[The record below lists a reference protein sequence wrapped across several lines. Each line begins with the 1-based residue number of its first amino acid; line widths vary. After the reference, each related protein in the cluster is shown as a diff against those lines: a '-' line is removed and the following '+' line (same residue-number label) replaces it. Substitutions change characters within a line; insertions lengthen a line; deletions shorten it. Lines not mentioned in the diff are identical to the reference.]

1 MCFLHSSFG
10 FEVDIER
17 RKGIVQTQ
25 GAKLCA
31 IVTLIDTRGE
41 VGCPLGFNYCKK
53 FQIIPIHP
61 PLLRIFILSVVRCY
75 PYIRFLLDFTL
86 IFVFFLITLLES
98 IIRELFS
105 NSFFY
110 HGTLPQFSC
119 PSAHNQKG
127 VAECKHRHILETTHT
142 LLIASS
148 IQSHFWDDEVSTS
161 VYLTNILPSSTLQ

>member
-41 VGCPLGFNYCKK
+41 VGYPLGFNYCKK

-61 PLLRIFILSVVRCY
+61 PLLRIFILSVVSCY

-86 IFVFFLITLLES
+86 IFVFFMIILLES

-105 NSFFY
+105 NSFFIMALFLNFLVPM
-110 HGTLPQFSC
+110 HTMRKVLL
-119 PSAHNQKG
+119 SASIAIFLK
-127 VAECKHRHILETTHT
+127 
-142 LLIASS
+142 LLIL
-148 IQSHFWDDEVSTS
+148 F
-161 VYLTNILPSSTLQ
+161 